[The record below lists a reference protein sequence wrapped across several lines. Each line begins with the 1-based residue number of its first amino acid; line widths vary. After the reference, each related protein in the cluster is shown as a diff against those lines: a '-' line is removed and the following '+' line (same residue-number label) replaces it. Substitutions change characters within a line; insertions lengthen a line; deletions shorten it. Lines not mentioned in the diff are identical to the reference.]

1 LRASWYPGE
10 SEGLDDEQLELV
22 RFACLAIDSGV
33 TTSGSRFITG
43 LTLAKTE
50 AKSGAYRR
58 MGVSRLGGLEGI
70 EYFLGKETQQIV
82 IV

>member
-1 LRASWYPGE
+1 MKG
-10 SEGLDDEQLELV
+10 
-22 RFACLAIDSGV
+22 
-33 TTSGSRFITG
+33 SGSRFITG

-58 MGVSRLGGLEGI
+58 MGVSRLGGLEGV